1 MNAITSSLRAEL
13 LRLRKWPAVWVTL
26 GAWLFLAALFGYVF
40 NYVAYKTGGSNFAS
54 EDLRND
60 QIFAALMPENLPSVL
75 VQGMPMFGGAL
86 MMVLGAIAA
95 GNGYA
100 YGTWKTVYTQGPSR
114 TSVTV
119 GSLLALTVFVLGV
132 LVATLALFG
141 VLTGLIAATEA
152 DSLVW
157 PAFGE
162 LARSFGAGFLVL
174 EMWMLAGY
182 FLGTVARGPAL
193 SVGLGL
199 VWALVLE
206 MLLRGVGGL
215 LGPVETFTEVL
226 PGTAAGSLVGAI
238 IGGDAASM
246 DTPGVLNVL
255 SGPTAA
261 VSVAIYLVVLALGTM
276 LLIRRRDVV

>member
-1 MNAITSSLRAEL
+1 MNAILNSARAEL

-26 GAWLFLAALFGYVF
+26 VAWLLLASLFGYVF

-54 EDLRND
+54 EELGNA
-60 QIFAALMPENLPSVL
+60 QIFAALLPENLPAVL

-100 YGTWKTVYTQGPSR
+100 YGSWKTVYTQGPSR
-114 TSVTV
+114 SAVTA
-119 GSLLALTVFVLGV
+119 GSLLALTLFVLGV
-132 LVATLALFG
+132 LLATLALFATY
-141 VLTGLIAATEA
+141 TGLIAATEA
-152 DSLVW
+152 NTIVW
-157 PAFGE
+157 PAFSE
-162 LARSFGAGFLVL
+162 VAKSFGAGFLVL

-199 VWALVLE
+199 VWTLVLE

-215 LGPVETFTEVL
+215 LGPVETFTQVL

-238 IGGDAASM
+238 ASGDPSAM

-261 VSVAIYLVVLALGTM
+261 VSVGIYLVVLALGTM
-276 LLIRRRDVV
+276 LLIRRRDVA